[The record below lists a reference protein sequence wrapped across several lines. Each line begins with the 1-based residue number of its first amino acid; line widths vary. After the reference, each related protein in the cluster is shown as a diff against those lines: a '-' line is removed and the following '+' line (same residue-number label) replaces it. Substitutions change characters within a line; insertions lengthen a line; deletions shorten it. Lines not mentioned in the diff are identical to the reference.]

1 MKLQALGEYIRDE
14 RKRQNITQGQL
25 GEGICEP
32 MTVSR
37 LERGTRIPV
46 YHWIIPMLQRLGLP
60 DGQFV
65 ALLSRR
71 EVEIQDLRDGILA
84 DSIRFERALK
94 EERPGIRAAG
104 LEKLARLEEL
114 GKDDRVIR
122 QYVLSYRSTLGRPEG
137 PYSYAEERALLLE
150 ALRITVPRFDLQE
163 IHTGLYSLDETTL
176 INKIA
181 VTYALEGE
189 RRRAIDVYR
198 QLLKYIQKHFQ
209 RLPGYAGKLSLIAHN
224 YSRELI
230 LEKRFEEAKEVAE
243 LGLEANI
250 QAGHYQFLGG
260 LLHHI
265 GECALN
271 MGDPRTCG
279 KLYQQ
284 AYCIHTAITH
294 EHNRAILKKEMDLLN
309 MDVPF

>member
-14 RKRQNITQGQL
+14 RKRQNLTQGQL

-71 EVEIQDLRDGILA
+71 EVEIQDLRDDILA
-84 DSIRFERALK
+84 DAIRFERALK
-94 EERPGIRAAG
+94 EEQPGIRAAG

-122 QYVLSYRSTLGRPEG
+122 QYVLSHRATLGTPEG
-137 PYSYAEERALLLE
+137 SYSHAEKRKILLE
-150 ALRITVPRFDLQE
+150 ALRMTVPRFDLEE

-181 VTYALEGE
+181 ITYALEGE

-198 QLLKYIQKHFQ
+198 QLLRYIQKHYQ
-209 RLPGYAGKLSLIAHN
+209 RLPRYAGKLSLVASN
-224 YSRELI
+224 YARELL
-230 LEKRFEEAKEVAE
+230 LEKRYEEAIEIAE
-243 LGLEANI
+243 LGRETCLLHK
-250 QAGHYQFLGG
+250 HYQSFPG
-260 LLHHI
+260 LLDLL
-265 GECALN
+265 GECASH
-271 MGDPRTCG
+271 MEEPEKCR

-284 AYCIHTAITH
+284 AYCIYTIVT
-294 EHNRAILKKEMDLLN
+294 EDSSRTLLKEEMLRLN
-309 MDVPF
+309 LSTPF